1 MPSSYT
7 IGAHFE
13 KFAKDLVA
21 SGRYASVSEVLRDGL
36 RMVEEREQVRATK
49 LEDLRA
55 LIVEG
60 IESGDAGELDIED
73 LIAEAKRETTAS
85 GRDAA

>member
-36 RMVEEREQVRATK
+36 RLMEREERFRAAK
-49 LEDLRA
+49 LEELRA
-55 LIVEG
+55 LIKEG
-60 IESGDAGELDIED
+60 HDSGDAGPLDMEE
-73 LIAEAKRETTAS
+73 LIAEAKGEKAK
-85 GRDAA
+85 RDAA

>member
-36 RMVEEREQVRATK
+36 RMLEEREQLRATK

-55 LIVEG
+55 LIAEG

-73 LIAEAKRETTAS
+73 LIAEAKRETGS